1 MLNGK
6 GDIMFTNIFG
16 NYLVRKKIITADEF
30 LSIKMDIDKTRVKLG
45 LIAVSEKMMTEKQAD
60 EINLKQQIM
69 DRKFGDIAVSMGY
82 LSKMQVERLL
92 NLQGNEYM
100 RFCQSAVDK
109 ELMTLEQ
116 IEGALDYYKKENG
129 FTFADME
136 AIKSGDV
143 DRILPLFLPDVPS
156 GPLTDLLAVTF
167 RCINRLASDD
177 ISIKRGYTTTSY
189 RTGAVAMQEIVGDY
203 NVVTAFSG
211 DDKGILAIAEAFAKQ
226 FFDEVDINALD
237 SVGEFINISD
247 GLFATAKSQE
257 GMELNL
263 MPPKLSKDPVEI
275 SGSKIVVIPI
285 FINQQPLDW
294 IVSLGKAPE

>member
-1 MLNGK
+1 
-6 GDIMFTNIFG
+6 MFTNIFG
-16 NYLVRKKIITADEF
+16 NYLVRKNIITDDEF
-30 LSIKMDIDKTRVKLG
+30 LSIKMQIDKTRVKLG
-45 LIAVSEKMMTEKQAD
+45 LIAVSEKLMTEKQA
-60 EINLKQQIM
+60 EEVNLKQQMM
-69 DRKFGDIAVSMGY
+69 DKKFGDIAISLGY
-82 LSKMQVERLL
+82 LNEVQVERLL
-92 NLQGNEYM
+92 ALQGNEYM

-109 ELMTLEQ
+109 NILTLEQ

-129 FTFADME
+129 FTFSDME
-136 AIKSGDV
+136 DIKSGDV
-143 DRILPLFLPDVPS
+143 DRVLPLFLPELPD
-156 GPLTDLLAVTF
+156 GPFVDLLAVTF

-177 ISIKRGYTTTSY
+177 ISIRRGYTTSDY

-203 NVVTAFSG
+203 NVLTAFSG

-226 FFDEVDINALD
+226 FFDEVDVNALD

-263 MPPKLSKDPVEI
+263 LPPRLSKDPIEI
-275 SGSKIVVIPI
+275 KGSTIVVIPI

-294 IVSLGKAPE
+294 IVSLGGTSEQS

>member
-1 MLNGK
+1 
-6 GDIMFTNIFG
+6 MFTNIFG
-16 NYLVRKKIITADEF
+16 NYLVRKNIITEDEF
-30 LSIKMDIDKTRVKLG
+30 ISIKMQIDKTRVKLG
-45 LIAVSEKMMTEKQAD
+45 LIAVSEKLMTEKQAD
-60 EINLKQQIM
+60 EVNLKQQMM
-69 DRKFGDIAVSMGY
+69 DKKFGDIAISLGY
-82 LSKMQVERLL
+82 LTEVQVERLL
-92 NLQGNEYM
+92 ALQGNEYM

-109 ELMTLEQ
+109 DIMTLEQ

-143 DRILPLFLPDVPS
+143 DRVLPLFLPEIPD
-156 GPLTDLLAVTF
+156 GPFVDLLAVTF

-177 ISIKRGYTTTSY
+177 ISIRRGYTTNNY
-189 RTGAVAMQEIVGDY
+189 KTGAVAMQEIVGDY
-203 NVVTAFSG
+203 NVTTAFSG

-257 GMELNL
+257 GLELNL
-263 MPPKLSKDPVEI
+263 MPPKLSKDPLELN
-275 SGSKIVVIPI
+275 GSMIVVIPI

-294 IVSLGKAPE
+294 IVILG

>member
-1 MLNGK
+1 
-6 GDIMFTNIFG
+6 MFTNIFG
-16 NYLVRKKIITADEF
+16 NYLVRKNIITEDEF
-30 LSIKMDIDKTRVKLG
+30 ISIKMQIDKTRVKLG
-45 LIAVSEKMMTEKQAD
+45 LIAVSEKLMTEKQAD
-60 EINLKQQIM
+60 EVNLKQQMM
-69 DRKFGDIAVSMGY
+69 DKKFGDIAISLGY
-82 LSKMQVERLL
+82 LTEVQVERLL
-92 NLQGNEYM
+92 ALQGNEYM

-109 ELMTLEQ
+109 DIMTLEQ

-143 DRILPLFLPDVPS
+143 DRVLPLFLPEIPD
-156 GPLTDLLAVTF
+156 GPFVDLLAVTF

-177 ISIKRGYTTTSY
+177 ISIRRGYTTNNY
-189 RTGAVAMQEIVGDY
+189 KTGAVAMQEIVGDY
-203 NVVTAFSG
+203 NVTTAFSG

-257 GMELNL
+257 GMDLNL
-263 MPPKLSKDPVEI
+263 MPPKLSKDPLELN
-275 SGSKIVVIPI
+275 GSMIVVIPI
-285 FINQQPLDW
+285 FINQQPLR
-294 IVSLGKAPE
+294 VSPGRSVNIIMIK

>member
-1 MLNGK
+1 MQ
-6 GDIMFTNIFG
+6 
-16 NYLVRKKIITADEF
+16 
-30 LSIKMDIDKTRVKLG
+30 IDKTRVKLG
-45 LIAVSEKMMTEKQAD
+45 LIAVSEKLMTEKQAD
-60 EINLKQQIM
+60 EVNLKQQMM
-69 DRKFGDIAVSMGY
+69 DKKFGDIAISLGY
-82 LSKMQVERLL
+82 LTEVQVERLL
-92 NLQGNEYM
+92 ALQGNEYM

-109 ELMTLEQ
+109 DIMTLEQ

-143 DRILPLFLPDVPS
+143 DRVLPLFLPEIPD
-156 GPLTDLLAVTF
+156 GPFVDLLAVTF

-177 ISIKRGYTTTSY
+177 ISIRRGYTTNNY
-189 RTGAVAMQEIVGDY
+189 KTGAVAMQEIVGDY
-203 NVVTAFSG
+203 NVTTAFAG

-263 MPPKLSKDPVEI
+263 MPPKLSKDPLELN
-275 SGSKIVVIPI
+275 GSMIVVIPI

-294 IVSLGKAPE
+294 IVILG

>member
-1 MLNGK
+1 
-6 GDIMFTNIFG
+6 MFTNIFG
-16 NYLVRKKIITADEF
+16 NYLVRKNIITEDEF
-30 LSIKMDIDKTRVKLG
+30 ISIKMQIDKTRVKLG
-45 LIAVSEKMMTEKQAD
+45 LIAVSEKLMTEKQAD
-60 EINLKQQIM
+60 EVNLKQQMM
-69 DRKFGDIAVSMGY
+69 DKKFGDIAISLGY
-82 LSKMQVERLL
+82 LTEVQVERLL
-92 NLQGNEYM
+92 ALQGNEYM

-109 ELMTLEQ
+109 DIMTLEQ

-143 DRILPLFLPDVPS
+143 DRVLPLFLPEIPD
-156 GPLTDLLAVTF
+156 GPFVDLLAVTF

-177 ISIKRGYTTTSY
+177 ISIRRGYTTNNY
-189 RTGAVAMQEIVGDY
+189 KTGAVAMQEIVGDY
-203 NVVTAFSG
+203 NVTTAFAG

-263 MPPKLSKDPVEI
+263 MPPKLSKDPLELN
-275 SGSKIVVIPI
+275 GSMIVVIPI

-294 IVSLGKAPE
+294 IVILGGAPE